1 MTTQTA
7 KELRTII
14 AQGGLLETLQY
25 LYVDPAKVALQKDRY
40 VHAIDQFISL
50 YGEDREVEIYS
61 APGRTEVGG
70 NHTDHQHG
78 RVLAASVNL
87 DTIAIVAKNNSTM
100 VTITSEGFHIKP
112 VDISDLTMQQSEA
125 GTSEGLIR
133 GVCAR
138 ISDLNFQ
145 VGGFDA
151 YMTSN
156 VLEGAGLSSSAA
168 FEVLLG
174 TIISH
179 AFNEN
184 AIDAVEIAK
193 IGQYSENNYF
203 LKPCGLMDQTAS
215 SVGGFVTID
224 FKDPSEP
231 IVEKIDFDFDS
242 YHHSLCIVDTKGSHA
257 DLTNDYADIPS
268 EMKQVANFFHEGFL
282 RDVAFTDF
290 LANVADIRS
299 ACSDRCVLRAYHF
312 FEEDARVVKE
322 VAALKALD
330 FEAFKALV
338 IASGNS
344 SYKFLQNVYS
354 PSHAEE
360 QNISIALAIS
370 EHLLDGKGASR
381 VHGGGFAG
389 TIQAFVPEELLETY
403 QQGMEAIFGEGSCH
417 VLKIRPCGGVKVI

>member
-1 MTTQTA
+1 MKA
-7 KELRTII
+7 NELKYK
-14 AQGGLLETLQY
+14 LENGELNDRLQY
-25 LYVDPAKVALQKDRY
+25 LYVDPQMVALQGQRY
-40 VHAIDQFISL
+40 IEAINQFEAL
-50 YGEDREVEIYS
+50 YGENREIEIYS

-87 DTIAIVAKNNSTM
+87 DTIAIVSKNDENIVS
-100 VTITSEGFHIKP
+100 VTSQGFDIKP
-112 VDISDLTMQQSEA
+112 VDIRELTMQANEA

-138 ISDLNFQ
+138 VAELNFQ
-145 VGGFDA
+145 IGGFDA
-151 YMTSN
+151 YVTSN

-174 TIISH
+174 TILSGLY
-179 AFNEN
+179 NQEQ
-184 AIDAVEIAK
+184 IDAVEIAK
-193 IGQYSENNYF
+193 IGQYAENHYF

-224 FKDPSEP
+224 FENTKEP
-231 IVEKIDFDFDS
+231 IVEKIDFDFDA

-257 DLTNDYADIPS
+257 DLTNDYADIPA
-268 EMKQVANFFHEGFL
+268 EMKQVAAYFGKEYLRAVSFEAFL
-282 RDVAFTDF
+282 KD
-290 LANVADIRS
+290 LAAVRS
-299 ACSDRCVLRAYHF
+299 TCSDRCALRAYHF
-312 FEEDARVVKE
+312 FEEDLRVVEE
-322 VAALKALD
+322 VKALRAYD
-330 FEAFKALV
+330 FEAFKQLV

-354 PSHAEE
+354 LQNISE

-370 EHLLDGKGASR
+370 EHVLQGEGASR

-389 TIQAFVPEELLETY
+389 TIQAFVPESKRAAY
-403 QQGMEAIFGEGSCH
+403 KQQMEAVFGEGSCYI
-417 VLKIRPCGGVKVI
+417 LKIRPCGGVCVI